1 VIPAT
6 PVIARRDRATDSY
19 RYHSRPMSRQRVH
32 TIDTRR
38 RVSLAGVVVV
48 LLALTLGAAPSARAS
63 ELPQISGKVT
73 AAGTDTALSGVEV
86 CAYALG
92 GGEAHKCAS
101 TESNGEYAIYGL
113 VAGSYAVEFSDV
125 TPGYVTQFYNDQ
137 TSPIQAQSVP
147 VEVGTTKAGIDAELV
162 LGGRIAG
169 SVIDATTLAPIEG
182 AFVCAS
188 EGEVGP
194 GACAST
200 NSNGEYVISGL
211 PSGNAYK
218 VEFNAFG
225 PSSEYQQ
232 QFYND
237 KSSSSE
243 AQPVTVTAPNITP
256 GIDAALQPVPPAPP
270 APPFNKILPKISGTP
285 AVGATLTCGG
295 ALWIVSSGGG
305 AITFQW
311 LRDGAPIPGA
321 TTRTYTVQEADQ
333 GHSLACEET
342 ERDAGGV
349 GKAVSASVAIPAP
362 VIPPPPPPLPLPPKL
377 KFVSSSTKLS
387 VSHGSVAVAVAC
399 MEATCRGAGELT
411 VQVSVGRGHGKPAHD
426 RKRTLILAKGL
437 FSLVVGKTGTIVLRL
452 TKSGKA
458 LLASVSKHHPL
469 HAQLN
474 LSVVEGNKLART
486 ALLI

>member
-1 VIPAT
+1 
-6 PVIARRDRATDSY
+6 
-19 RYHSRPMSRQRVH
+19 
-32 TIDTRR
+32 
-38 RVSLAGVVVV
+38 V
-48 LLALTLGAAPSARAS
+48 LFALLGLAPSARAT

-73 AAGTDTALSGVEV
+73 VAPAQTALSGVEV
-86 CAYALG
+86 CAYALS

-101 TESNGEYAIYGL
+101 TDSSGEYEIYGL
-113 VAGSYAVEFSDV
+113 AAGSYAVEFSDV
-125 TPGYVTQFYNDQ
+125 TPGYVTQYYNDQ
-137 TSPIQAQSVP
+137 SSPIHAQPVSV
-147 VEVGTTKAGIDAELV
+147 EAGTTKSGIDAELM

-169 SVIDATTLAPIEG
+169 RVTDATTLAPIEG
-182 AFVCAS
+182 AFVCAF
-188 EGEVGP
+188 EGEAELG
-194 GACAST
+194 GCAST

-218 VEFNAFG
+218 VEFDAFG

-232 QFYND
+232 QFYNG

-243 AQPVTVTAPNITP
+243 AQLVSVSAPNTTS
-256 GIDAALQPVPPAPP
+256 GINAALQPVPPV
-270 APPFNKILPKISGTP
+270 PPFNKIPPKISGTP

-305 AITFQW
+305 TITFQW

-362 VIPPPPPPLPLPPKL
+362 VIPPLPPPPLPPKL
-377 KFVSSSTKLS
+377 KFASSSTKLS
-387 VSHGSVAVAVAC
+387 VSHGSVAIAVAC

-411 VQVSVGRGHGKPAHD
+411 VQVSVGRGHGKRARR
-426 RKRTLILAKGL
+426 RKQTLILAKGS
-437 FSLVVGKTGTIVLRL
+437 FSLVAGKTGTIVLRL

-458 LLASVSKHHPL
+458 LLASVSKHHPF
-469 HAQLN
+469 HAQLS